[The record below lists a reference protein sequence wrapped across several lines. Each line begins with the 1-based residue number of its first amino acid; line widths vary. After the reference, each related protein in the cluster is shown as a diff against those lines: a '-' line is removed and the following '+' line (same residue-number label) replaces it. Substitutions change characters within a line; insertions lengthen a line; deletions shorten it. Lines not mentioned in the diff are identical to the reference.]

1 VPGLAPCSF
10 LQNLSPVHEP
20 ASKVRDLRIEWRELA
35 YACLALAALAS
46 LNRST
51 FVSATAA

>member
-10 LQNLSPVHEP
+10 LQNLSREPDP
-20 ASKVRDLRIEWRELA
+20 ASKVRDLRIERRDLA